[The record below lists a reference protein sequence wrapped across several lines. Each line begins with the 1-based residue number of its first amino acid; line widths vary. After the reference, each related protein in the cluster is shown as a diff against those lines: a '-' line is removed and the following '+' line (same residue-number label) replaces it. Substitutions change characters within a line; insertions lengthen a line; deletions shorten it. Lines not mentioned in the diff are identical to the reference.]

1 MKPKRSRK
9 ISTSD
14 SSNLVDLVESNKPTK
29 ESAQSN
35 ITDIERAKRYI
46 NAMENDLHFLE
57 SVPEGMNARQLE
69 EIYLGV
75 LNGVDYKIYA
85 NPNISYQLMGI
96 IRRSLENGINVQVIV
111 KPNRVIVKAV

>member
-1 MKPKRSRK
+1 MNKPKRSRK

-14 SSNLVDLVESNKPTK
+14 SSNLVENIKTTK

-69 EIYLGV
+69 EIYLGF
-75 LNGVDYKIYA
+75 LDGVDYKIYA

-96 IRRSLENGINVQVIV
+96 IRKSLKNGINVQVIV
-111 KPNRVIVKAV
+111 KANRVIVKAV